1 MLDIENLHVAYGPV
15 EVLHGISIRVEPGSI
30 VGVLGANGSGK
41 TTLFKAMAGL
51 VRVTQGKVR
60 LSGYDLTNASTQSI
74 VKQGVTL
81 VPQGRM
87 LFPEMTVYEN
97 LEMGAYLL
105 RDRTDFSRRLETVQ
119 QMFPILKER
128 SEQMVALMSGGEQQ
142 MLAIGRALMGQP
154 DLILLDEPSIGLAP
168 KIFDQILSTVVEINR
183 ERKTTIVIAEQ
194 NVRKI
199 LKIVDFAY
207 VLEAGKVAIS
217 GTPDSLSS
225 DESIRRAYLGL

>member
-1 MLDIENLHVAYGPV
+1 MLKIDHLHAAYGPV
-15 EVLHGISIRVEPGSI
+15 EALHGITMQIEPGSI

-41 TTLFKAMAGL
+41 TTLFKAIAGL
-51 VRVTQGKVR
+51 VRVTQGAATYNGV
-60 LSGYDLTNASTQSI
+60 DLTNQTAQAI
-74 VKQGVTL
+74 VKQGVSL

-87 LFPEMTVYEN
+87 LFPEMTVLEN

-105 RDRTDFSRRLETVQ
+105 KDRAEFALRLETVQ
-119 QMFPILKER
+119 TMFPILKER
-128 SEQMVALMSGGEQQ
+128 AHQMVALMSGGEQQ

-168 KIFDQILSTVVEINR
+168 KIFDQILATVKDINAR
-183 ERKTTIVIAEQ
+183 RKTTIVIAEQ

-199 LKIVDFAY
+199 LKIVDHAY
-207 VLEAGKVAIS
+207 VLESGTVAIS
-217 GTPDSLSS
+217 GTPQQLSG

>member
-1 MLDIENLHVAYGPV
+1 MLSVTDLSVAYGAIQAV
-15 EVLHGISIRVEPGSI
+15 NGISFEIPRGAIVTLIGGNGACKTTTLQTISGLIRPRAGSI
-30 VGVLGANGSGK
+30 RFNGADI
-41 TTLFKAMAGL
+41 TRLAPHEIVARGL
-51 VRVTQGKVR
+51 CHVPEGR
-60 LSGYDLTNASTQSI
+60 LVFANLSVA
-74 VKQGVTL
+74 
-81 VPQGRM
+81 
-87 LFPEMTVYEN
+87 EN
-97 LEMGAYLL
+97 LALGAYLQK
-105 RDRTDFSRRLETVQ
+105 DKAVIERTQEHIFTL
-119 QMFPILKER
+119 FPRLKER
-128 SEQMVALMSGGEQQ
+128 FKQAAGTLSGGEQQ

-217 GTPDSLSS
+217 GSADSLSS

>member
-15 EVLHGISIRVEPGSI
+15 QVLHGISMRVESGSI

-41 TTLFKAMAGL
+41 TTLFKAVAGL
-51 VRVTQGKVR
+51 VRVTDGNVR
-60 LSGYDLTNASTQSI
+60 LSGHDLTNVSTQSI

-105 RDRTDFSRRLETVQ
+105 RDHTEFSRRLEKVQ
-119 QMFPILKER
+119 QLFPILKER
-128 SEQMVALMSGGEQQ
+128 SGQMVALMSGGEQQ

-217 GTPDSLSS
+217 GSADSLSS

>member
-105 RDRTDFSRRLETVQ
+105 RDRTEFSRRLETVQ

>member
-15 EVLHGISIRVEPGSI
+15 QVLHGISMRVEPGSI

-41 TTLFKAMAGL
+41 TTLFKAIAGL

-60 LSGYDLTNASTQSI
+60 LSSRDLTDLSTQSI
-74 VKQGVTL
+74 VKEGVTL

-105 RDRTDFSRRLETVQ
+105 RDRTEFSRRLETVQ
-119 QMFPILKER
+119 KMFPILKER
-128 SEQMVALMSGGEQQ
+128 SGQMVALMSGGEQQ

-217 GTPDSLSS
+217 GTPEALSS

>member
-15 EVLHGISIRVEPGSI
+15 EVLHGISMRVEPGSI
-30 VGVLGANGSGK
+30 VAVLGANGSGK
-41 TTLFKAMAGL
+41 TTLFKAVAGL
-51 VRVTQGKVR
+51 VRVTQGEVR
-60 LSGYDLTNASTQSI
+60 LSGQDLTNVSTQSI
-74 VKQGVTL
+74 VKKGVTL

-105 RDRTDFSRRLETVQ
+105 RDRTEFSRRLETVQ
-119 QMFPILKER
+119 KMFPILKER
-128 SEQMVALMSGGEQQ
+128 SGQMVALMSGGEQQ

-154 DLILLDEPSIGLAP
+154 DLILLDEPSTGLAP

-199 LKIVDFAY
+199 LRIVDFAY

-217 GTPDSLSS
+217 GTPEVLSS

>member
-105 RDRTDFSRRLETVQ
+105 RDRTEFSRRLETVQ

-168 KIFDQILSTVVEINR
+168 KIFDQILSTVIEINR

>member
-15 EVLHGISIRVEPGSI
+15 QVLHGISMRVEPGSI

-41 TTLFKAMAGL
+41 TTLFKAIAGL

-60 LSGYDLTNASTQSI
+60 LSSRDLTNLSTQSI
-74 VKQGVTL
+74 VKEGVTL

-105 RDRTDFSRRLETVQ
+105 RDRTEFSRRLETVQ
-119 QMFPILKER
+119 KMFPILKER
-128 SEQMVALMSGGEQQ
+128 SGQMVALMSGGEQQ

-217 GTPDSLSS
+217 GTPEALSS

>member
-15 EVLHGISIRVEPGSI
+15 EVLHGISMRVEPGSI

-41 TTLFKAMAGL
+41 TTLFKAVAGL
-51 VRVTQGKVR
+51 VRVTEGNVR
-60 LSGYDLTNASTQSI
+60 LSGHDLTNVSTQSI

-105 RDRTDFSRRLETVQ
+105 RDRTEFSRRLEKVQ
-119 QMFPILKER
+119 QLFPILKER
-128 SEQMVALMSGGEQQ
+128 AGQMVALMSGGEQQ

-217 GTPDSLSS
+217 GSADSLSS

>member
-1 MLDIENLHVAYGPV
+1 MLDIEHLHVAYGPV
-15 EVLHGISIRVEPGSI
+15 EVLHGISMRVEPGSI

-41 TTLFKAMAGL
+41 TTLFKAVAGL
-51 VRVTQGKVR
+51 VRVTEGNVR
-60 LSGYDLTNASTQSI
+60 LSGHDLTNVSTQSI

-105 RDRTDFSRRLETVQ
+105 RDRTEFSRRLEKVQ
-119 QMFPILKER
+119 QLFPILKER
-128 SEQMVALMSGGEQQ
+128 SGQMVALMSGGEQQ

-183 ERKTTIVIAEQ
+183 ERKTTIVISEQ
-194 NVRKI
+194 KVRKI

-217 GTPDSLSS
+217 GSADSLSS

>member
-15 EVLHGISIRVEPGSI
+15 EVLHGISMRVEPGSI

-41 TTLFKAMAGL
+41 TTLFKAVAGL
-51 VRVTQGKVR
+51 VRVTEGNVR
-60 LSGYDLTNASTQSI
+60 LSGHDLTNVSTQSI

-105 RDRTDFSRRLETVQ
+105 RDRTEFSRRLEKVQ
-119 QMFPILKER
+119 QLFPILKER
-128 SEQMVALMSGGEQQ
+128 SGQMVALMSGGEQQ

-217 GTPDSLSS
+217 GSADSLSS
-225 DESIRRAYLGL
+225 DESIRRA

>member
-15 EVLHGISIRVEPGSI
+15 EVLHGISMQVEPGSI

-41 TTLFKAMAGL
+41 TTLFKAAAGL
-51 VRVTQGKVR
+51 VQVTHGRVR
-60 LSGYDLTNASTQSI
+60 LSGHDLTNVSTQSI

-105 RDRTDFSRRLETVQ
+105 RDRTEFSRRLEKVQ
-119 QMFPILKER
+119 QIFPILKER
-128 SEQMVALMSGGEQQ
+128 SGQMVALMSGGEQQ

-207 VLEAGKVAIS
+207 VLEAGRVAIS

>member
-15 EVLHGISIRVEPGSI
+15 EVLHGISMRVEPGSI

-41 TTLFKAMAGL
+41 TTLFKAIAGL
-51 VRVTQGKVR
+51 VRVTQGQVR
-60 LSGYDLTNASTQSI
+60 LSGQDLTNVSTQSI
-74 VKQGVTL
+74 VKKGVTL

-105 RDRTDFSRRLETVQ
+105 RDRTEFSRRLETVQ

-128 SEQMVALMSGGEQQ
+128 SGQMVALMSGGEQQ

-154 DLILLDEPSIGLAP
+154 DLILLDEPSTGLAP
-168 KIFDQILSTVVEINR
+168 KIFDQILSTVIEINR

-217 GTPDSLSS
+217 GTPEVLSS

>member
-1 MLDIENLHVAYGPV
+1 MLDLENLHVAYGPV
-15 EVLHGISIRVEPGSI
+15 EVLHGISMRVEPGSI

-41 TTLFKAMAGL
+41 TTLFKAVAGL
-51 VRVTQGKVR
+51 VRVTKGNVR
-60 LSGYDLTNASTQSI
+60 LSGHDLTNLSTQSI
-74 VKQGVTL
+74 VKEGVTL

-105 RDRTDFSRRLETVQ
+105 RDRTEFSRRLEKVQ

-128 SEQMVALMSGGEQQ
+128 SGQMVALMSGGEQQ

-217 GTPDSLSS
+217 GSPEALSS

>member
-105 RDRTDFSRRLETVQ
+105 RDRTEFSRRLETVQ
-119 QMFPILKER
+119 KMFPILKER
-128 SEQMVALMSGGEQQ
+128 SGQMVALMSGGEQQ

-217 GTPDSLSS
+217 GSADSLSS

>member
-15 EVLHGISIRVEPGSI
+15 EVLHGISMQVEPGSI

-41 TTLFKAMAGL
+41 TTLFKAVAGL
-51 VRVTQGKVR
+51 VRVTQGEVR
-60 LSGYDLTNASTQSI
+60 LSGQDLTNVSTQSI
-74 VKQGVTL
+74 VKKGVTL

-105 RDRTDFSRRLETVQ
+105 RDRTEFSRRLETVQ
-119 QMFPILKER
+119 KMFPILKER
-128 SEQMVALMSGGEQQ
+128 SGQMVALMSGGEQQ

-154 DLILLDEPSIGLAP
+154 DLILLDEPSTGLAP

-199 LKIVDFAY
+199 LRIVDFAY

-217 GTPDSLSS
+217 GTPEVLSS

>member
-105 RDRTDFSRRLETVQ
+105 RDRTEFSRRLETVQ

-217 GTPDSLSS
+217 GSADSLSS

>member
-15 EVLHGISIRVEPGSI
+15 EVLHGISMRVEPGSI

-41 TTLFKAMAGL
+41 TTLFKAVAGL
-51 VRVTQGKVR
+51 VRVTEGNVR
-60 LSGYDLTNASTQSI
+60 LSGHDLTNVSTQSI

-105 RDRTDFSRRLETVQ
+105 RDRTEFSRRLEKVQ

-128 SEQMVALMSGGEQQ
+128 SGQMVALMSGGEQQ

-217 GTPDSLSS
+217 GSADSLSS

>member
-15 EVLHGISIRVEPGSI
+15 EVLHGISMRVEPGSI

-41 TTLFKAMAGL
+41 TTLFKAVAGL
-51 VRVTQGKVR
+51 VQVTQGNVR
-60 LSGYDLTNASTQSI
+60 LSGHDLTNVSTQSI
-74 VKQGVTL
+74 VKEGVTL

-105 RDRTDFSRRLETVQ
+105 RDRTEFSRRLEKVQ

>member
-1 MLDIENLHVAYGPV
+1 MLDIENLHVAYVPV
-15 EVLHGISIRVEPGSI
+15 QVLHGISMRVESGSI

-41 TTLFKAMAGL
+41 TTLFKAVAGL
-51 VRVTQGKVR
+51 VRVTDGNVR
-60 LSGYDLTNASTQSI
+60 LSGHDLTNVSTQSI

-105 RDRTDFSRRLETVQ
+105 RDHTEFSRRLEKVQ
-119 QMFPILKER
+119 QLFPILKER
-128 SEQMVALMSGGEQQ
+128 SGQMVALMSGGEQQ

-217 GTPDSLSS
+217 GSADSLSS

>member
-1 MLDIENLHVAYGPV
+1 
-15 EVLHGISIRVEPGSI
+15 
-30 VGVLGANGSGK
+30 
-41 TTLFKAMAGL
+41 
-51 VRVTQGKVR
+51 
-60 LSGYDLTNASTQSI
+60 
-74 VKQGVTL
+74 
-81 VPQGRM
+81 
-87 LFPEMTVYEN
+87 MTVYEN

-105 RDRTDFSRRLETVQ
+105 RDKAEFLRRLEAVQ
-119 QMFPILKER
+119 NMFPILKER
-128 SEQMVALMSGGEQQ
+128 SGQMVALMSGGEQQ

-154 DLILLDEPSIGLAP
+154 DMILLDEPSIGLAP

-183 ERKTTIVIAEQ
+183 ERKTTVVIAEQ

>member
-15 EVLHGISIRVEPGSI
+15 EVLHGISMRVEPGSI

-41 TTLFKAMAGL
+41 TTLFKAIAGL

-60 LSGYDLTNASTQSI
+60 LSGHDLTNVSTQSI

-87 LFPEMTVYEN
+87 LFPEMTVEK
-97 LEMGAYLL
+97 
-105 RDRTDFSRRLETVQ
+105 VQ
-119 QMFPILKER
+119 QLFPILKER
-128 SEQMVALMSGGEQQ
+128 SGQMVALMSGGEQQ

-168 KIFDQILSTVVEINR
+168 KIFDQILSTVIEINR

-217 GTPDSLSS
+217 GTPEALSS

>member
-1 MLDIENLHVAYGPV
+1 MLNIENLHAAYGPV
-15 EVLHGISIRVEPGSI
+15 EALHGINMQVQPGSI

-41 TTLFKAMAGL
+41 TTLFKAIAGL
-51 VRVTQGKVR
+51 VQVTQGKAAYNGIV
-60 LSGYDLTNASTQSI
+60 LSNQSVQSI
-74 VKQGVTL
+74 VKQGVCL

-87 LFPEMTVYEN
+87 LFPEMTVFEN

-105 RDRTDFSRRLETVQ
+105 HDRAEFTKRLQAVQ
-119 QMFPILKER
+119 SMFPILKER
-128 SEQMVALMSGGEQQ
+128 ENQMVALMSGGEQQ

-168 KIFDQILSTVVEINR
+168 KIFDQILSTVQEINAR
-183 ERKTTIVIAEQ
+183 RKTTIVIAEQ

-199 LKIVDFAY
+199 LKIVDHAY
-207 VLEAGKVAIS
+207 VLESGKVAIS
-217 GTPDSLSS
+217 GTAAQLAG